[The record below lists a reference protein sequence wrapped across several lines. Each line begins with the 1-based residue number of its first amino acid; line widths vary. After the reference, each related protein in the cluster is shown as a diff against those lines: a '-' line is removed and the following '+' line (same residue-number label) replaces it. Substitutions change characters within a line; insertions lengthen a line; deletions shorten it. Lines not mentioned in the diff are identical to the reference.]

1 MDKST
6 SKTKDEKK
14 DQPIEPA
21 EKIVTSPP
29 TPEPKPK
36 LIDLD
41 VYCGGLNQNSSDKF
55 AKTILT
61 SAINSKSITAGLKT
75 REEWESI
82 YLKLK
87 FNT

>member
-6 SKTKDEKK
+6 SKKDEKK
-14 DQPIEPA
+14 DQPIEPV
-21 EKIVTSPP
+21 EKTVTPPP
-29 TPEPKPK
+29 TPEPKPI

-55 AKTILT
+55 AKTLLT
-61 SAINSKSITAGLKT
+61 SAINSKTISAGLKT